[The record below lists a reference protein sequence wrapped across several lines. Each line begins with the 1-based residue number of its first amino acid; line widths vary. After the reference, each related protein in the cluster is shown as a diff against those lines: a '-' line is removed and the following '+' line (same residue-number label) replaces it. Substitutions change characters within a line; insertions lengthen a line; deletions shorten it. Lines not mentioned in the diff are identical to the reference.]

1 MENQQKPVPSD
12 EIDLGVLFSK
22 IGDFFG
28 NVGMGVMRGL
38 ANLRQIP
45 IQNKTLFIVLIIV
58 FSGVAYLYS
67 SGILVKKY
75 YETSMILSSDYLNKR
90 ILDNTI
96 DKLNLLAGE
105 KYKKGLAKTLQISDS
120 VAENILSFK
129 AKPFIAEDEV
139 VEIEILKMQLQNATK
154 EAKNEKVITQVINRI
169 QLENRHSFEITAR
182 VGSPQTISN
191 LEKTLLNYFRNDEY
205 IKKRI
210 DINKVNLTAKKQKL
224 VQESQKLDSLKRV
237 IFQNYQSMAQ
247 QSRQGSNNVILSD
260 KAVTNP
266 IEIYNQDIS
275 IYNEIQSIDK
285 ALFIQP
291 DFEVVSSF
299 TEFTEPASASVP
311 KAVVISMV
319 IAIGLGYL
327 IVALLNFNKYLASLV

>member
-1 MENQQKPVPSD
+1 MENQQKPVQSD

-28 NVGMGVMRGL
+28 NVGMGILRGL
-38 ANLRQIP
+38 AKLRQIP

-58 FSGVAYLYS
+58 FTGGAFLYA

-96 DKLNLLAGE
+96 DKLNLLAEE
-105 KYKKGLAKTLQISDS
+105 KDKKGLAKTLHISDS
-120 VAENILSFK
+120 LAENIMYFF

-139 VEIEILKMQLQNATK
+139 IEIEVLKEQLKNASADK
-154 EAKNEKVITQVINRI
+154 KNEKVIAQVINRI

-182 VGSPQTISN
+182 VGSPSAIDD

-210 DINKVNLTAKKQKL
+210 DINKTNLTAKKQKL
-224 VQESQKLDSLKRV
+224 TQESQKLDSLKRV

-266 IEIYNQDIS
+266 IEIYNQDIAL
-275 IYNEIQSIDK
+275 YNEIQDIDK
-285 ALFIQP
+285 RLFIQP

-299 TEFTEPASASVP
+299 TEFTEPASASMP
-311 KAVVISMV
+311 KALAISIL
-319 IAIGLGYL
+319 IAIGMGYL
-327 IVALLNFNKYLASLV
+327 LVALLNINKYLASLV

>member
-1 MENQQKPVPSD
+1 MQSD

-28 NVGMGVMRGL
+28 NIAMGTMRGL

-45 IQNKTLFIVLIIV
+45 IQNKMLFIVLIIV
-58 FSGVAYLYS
+58 SGGVAFLYS
-67 SGILVKKY
+67 SGVLVKKY

-96 DKLNLLAGE
+96 EKLNLLAE
-105 KYKKGLAKTLQISDS
+105 ETDKKGLAKTLNISDS
-120 VAENILSFK
+120 LAQSILQFK

-139 VEIEILKMQLQNATK
+139 VEIEVLKEQLKNASADK
-154 EAKNEKVITQVINRI
+154 KNEKVIAQVISKI
-169 QLENRHSFEITAR
+169 QLENRHSFEIT
-182 VGSPQTISN
+182 VSVNSPKAIRN
-191 LEKTLLNYFRNDEY
+191 LEKTLLSYFRNEQY

-210 DINKVNLTAKKQKL
+210 DINKINLTARKQKL
-224 VQESQKLDSLKRV
+224 TQESQKLDSLKKV

-266 IEIYNQDIS
+266 IDIYNQDMNL
-275 IYNEIQSIDK
+275 YTEIQSIDRS
-285 ALFIQP
+285 LFIQP

-299 TEFTEPASASVP
+299 TEFTEPSSASMP
-311 KAVVISMV
+311 KAVAISIL
-319 IAIGLGYL
+319 IAIGMGYL
-327 IVALLNFNKYLASLV
+327 IVALLNFNKYLASLA